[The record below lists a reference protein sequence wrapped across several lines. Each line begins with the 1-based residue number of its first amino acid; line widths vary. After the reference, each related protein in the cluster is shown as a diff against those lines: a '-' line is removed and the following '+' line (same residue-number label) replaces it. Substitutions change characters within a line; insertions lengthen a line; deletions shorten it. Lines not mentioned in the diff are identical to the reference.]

1 MMLLMVSTEQVL
13 TRVVK
18 VLGHVRPISG
28 SGEKESQSAQYPFK
42 GGDQGHHLISFDLLR
57 GVGEN

>member
-28 SGEKESQSAQYPFK
+28 GVGRSHNLLNIHLK
-42 GGDQGHHLISFDLLR
+42 GGDQDHHLISFDLLR